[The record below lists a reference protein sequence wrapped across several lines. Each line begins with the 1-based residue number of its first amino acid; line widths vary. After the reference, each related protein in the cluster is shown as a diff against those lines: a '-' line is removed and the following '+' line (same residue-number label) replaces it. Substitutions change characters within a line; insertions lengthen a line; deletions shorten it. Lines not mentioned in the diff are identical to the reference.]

1 MKWLITIV
9 TAALITT
16 GCMLESPD
24 PCESSPIGCD
34 VVPYTAPTPKPSQPS
49 VTPTAGTESIT
60 ISYATSGASYYFVH
74 SSETLPVGVQNQ
86 IETTSSTHTF
96 TGLDPNK
103 EYHYTV
109 TAVNDSGISSP
120 STTVKSQ
127 PRTVATSPTVSP
139 TTDTSNTVTWTAVNG
154 ADDYIVYMSTATPV
168 TTADT
173 AVNAG
178 TGTSYVHSGLNAGD
192 TWYYMVTPRN
202 EVGAVDSIEVF
213 TEVLPQTPGTLTAA
227 PKPEGG
233 AVTLSWTA
241 SAGHDGYNI
250 LYAAGSQTLAYLQ
263 ANGATKP
270 ITNTTKVTQNI
281 SSLNIN
287 QLGSYVIVAYNSAGN
302 SVYSNVVEEQ
312 AVPRS
317 PQLQTP
323 NVSQPGKV
331 VLTWLDNN
339 GVNSFKVYRMTGSSG
354 NPETDGTLIATLSGS
369 VKTYTDTSFPTY
381 GGTTYRYAVV
391 PEGGGGVGNIG
402 TQQNAVPLEPAWESV
417 MYDGSDAWQHIEV
430 AGTATGEAY
439 VLGATNYANKLFK
452 YNNVSELQY
461 EVTLTDYPV
470 ALWHNRALELSIA
483 PDGNLMILAR
493 IASAALPNG
502 LTTSTSWTYLLAKID
517 SSNGSYIWAKA
528 VNPFDETQ
536 WTTSASMQSN
546 NFSNN
551 AMLGFLAEMVVD
563 STGNTYVAWG
573 TTGVSGWVKY
583 DTNGT
588 LTASYDR
595 IADTTGESLGKYAGK
610 PVVVVLPDDSF
621 FWFQLANK
629 NFTNYLM
636 GSKWASDGSVI
647 FKNRTLYNTPTYT
660 NVHTANQMDS
670 SHARHTGVAVA
681 DAVGNMFVALR
692 GHQGAI
698 WKFNSE
704 GTFISGTDEHFEDY
718 SYGKGEVVLGTNG
731 ESVYA
736 VSTDGNMNEEAKF
749 IKYSNTLASENH
761 VYQIGKGF
769 RQDIYVDP
777 TNCFVYVAGRTHE
790 TARGY
795 GLGNPSS
802 SSFVTYSAFSN
813 YFIQTNKGND
823 FLLYRV
829 NNDLK
834 LNAGSSSCPT
844 PSALPSVNTPVSIA
858 GNGSELGYYV
868 HSGKDGFGDWRMKH
882 SSASTPIEHT
892 ETHVDKI
899 FYSTNHDCILIG
911 DTLKCK
917 GAVPEGLGDSAGTTS
932 SSTYVE
938 IDSTKLGSV
947 TAVSVGSNFTCA
959 VGAEHGNLNGNT
971 YCWGEGN
978 RGRLGVGGTD
988 SFATPQE
995 VLGGVYLKTLTS
1007 GKNHTC
1013 GIGTDDVTYC
1023 WGDNAAGQTSDAIWN
1038 GTSGT
1043 RSRKQPQ
1050 PIVDLVGTASLVKS
1064 GMDALYTCAITGTG
1078 NVECW
1083 GTDFTGVHTDPYTVS
1098 GISTAVDIAVAE
1110 NHTCA
1115 ALSDGTVQCW
1125 GSNASGQLGD
1135 GTTTNSGVPVTVSG
1149 ITTASVV
1156 YTYDDYTCAGLT
1168 DGTYTCWGSKAGW

>member
-1 MKWLITIV
+1 M
-9 TAALITT
+9 
-16 GCMLESPD
+16 
-24 PCESSPIGCD
+24 
-34 VVPYTAPTPKPSQPS
+34 
-49 VTPTAGTESIT
+49 
-60 ISYATSGASYYFVH
+60 
-74 SSETLPVGVQNQ
+74 
-86 IETTSSTHTF
+86 
-96 TGLDPNK
+96 
-103 EYHYTV
+103 
-109 TAVNDSGISSP
+109 
-120 STTVKSQ
+120 
-127 PRTVATSPTVSP
+127 
-139 TTDTSNTVTWTAVNG
+139 
-154 ADDYIVYMSTATPV
+154 
-168 TTADT
+168 
-173 AVNAG
+173 
-178 TGTSYVHSGLNAGD
+178 
-192 TWYYMVTPRN
+192 
-202 EVGAVDSIEVF
+202 
-213 TEVLPQTPGTLTAA
+213 
-227 PKPEGG
+227 
-233 AVTLSWTA
+233 
-241 SAGHDGYNI
+241 
-250 LYAAGSQTLAYLQ
+250 
-263 ANGATKP
+263 
-270 ITNTTKVTQNI
+270 
-281 SSLNIN
+281 
-287 QLGSYVIVAYNSAGN
+287 
-302 SVYSNVVEEQ
+302 
-312 AVPRS
+312 
-317 PQLQTP
+317 
-323 NVSQPGKV
+323 
-331 VLTWLDNN
+331 
-339 GVNSFKVYRMTGSSG
+339 
-354 NPETDGTLIATLSGS
+354 
-369 VKTYTDTSFPTY
+369 
-381 GGTTYRYAVV
+381 
-391 PEGGGGVGNIG
+391 
-402 TQQNAVPLEPAWESV
+402 
-417 MYDGSDAWQHIEV
+417 
-430 AGTATGEAY
+430 
-439 VLGATNYANKLFK
+439 LGATNNANKLFK
-452 YNNVSELQY
+452 YNNISELQY

-595 IADTTGESLGKYAGK
+595 IADTTGETLGKYTSK
-610 PVVVVLPDDSF
+610 PAVVVLPDDSF
-621 FWFQLANK
+621 FWFQHVNK
-629 NFTNYLM
+629 NSTNYLM

-647 FKNRTLYNTPTYT
+647 FKNRTLDLSQQYV
-660 NVHTANQMDS
+660 NVHTANQNDS
-670 SHARHTGVAVA
+670 SHTRHTGVAVA
-681 DAVGNMFVALR
+681 DAVGNMYVAFR

-698 WKFNSE
+698 MKFNSE
-704 GTFISGTDEHFEDY
+704 GTFISGTDQHLEDY
-718 SYGKGEVVLGTNG
+718 SHGKGEVVLGTNG

-761 VYQIGKGF
+761 IYQTGNGF

-813 YFIQTNKGND
+813 YFIQANKGND

-868 HSGKDGFGDWRMKH
+868 HSGKDGFGDWRMKY

-978 RGRLGVGGTD
+978 RGRLGAGGTD

-1043 RSRKQPQ
+1043 RFRKQPQ

>member
-1 MKWLITIV
+1 MKWLTTIL
-9 TAALITT
+9 TASLITT

-263 ANGATKP
+263 ANGSTKA
-270 ITNTTKVTQNI
+270 ITSTTKVSQNI
-281 SSLNIN
+281 ASLNIS
-287 QLGSYVIVAYNSAGN
+287 QLGSYAIVAYNSAGN

-331 VLTWLDNN
+331 VLTWNDNN

-354 NPETDGTLIATLSGS
+354 NPETDGTLIATLGGT
-369 VKTYTDTSFPTY
+369 VMTYTDTSFPTY

-391 PEGGGGVGNIG
+391 PEGGGGVGAIG
-402 TQQNAVPLEPAWESV
+402 TRQNAIPIEPAWQSIMV
-417 MYDGSDAWQHIEV
+417 GGDDWLAVEV

-439 VLGATNYANKLFK
+439 VLGSTGYETKLFK

-461 EVTLTDYPV
+461 EVALTGRTAV
-470 ALWHNRALELSIA
+470 ALKHNRALELSIA
-483 PDGNLMILAR
+483 PDGNLMFLTR
-493 IASAALPNG
+493 LVSSELPNG
-502 LTTSTSWTYLLAKID
+502 LTTSTSWTYLLGKINAAD
-517 SSNGSYIWAKA
+517 GSYMWSKV
-528 VNPFDETQ
+528 VNPFTESQ
-536 WTTSASMQSN
+536 WTQSSAMGSN

-551 AMLGFLAEMVVD
+551 AMVGYLAEMVVD

-573 TTGVSGWVKY
+573 TTGTAGWEKY
-583 DTNGT
+583 DTNGN
-588 LTASYDR
+588 LVASYDR
-595 IADTTGESLGKYAGK
+595 IADTTGEMLGKYAGK
-610 PVVVVLPDDSF
+610 PMVVVQPDDSF
-621 FWFQLANK
+621 FYFQLAHK
-629 NFTNYLM
+629 NNTNYLM

-647 FKNRTLYNTPTYT
+647 FKNRTLLDTPTYS
-660 NVHTANQMDS
+660 NVHTSNQMDS

-698 WKFNSE
+698 IKFNSE
-704 GTFISGTDEHFEDY
+704 GTYISGTDKHYE
-718 SYGKGEVVLGTNG
+718 SYFNGRDEVKLATNG

-736 VSTDGNMNEEAKF
+736 VSADGFNTGAKF
-749 IKYSNTLASENH
+749 VKYGNTLAVENYI
-761 VYQIGKGF
+761 YQIGYGL
-769 RQDIYVDP
+769 RQDIFVDP
-777 TNCFVYVAGRTHE
+777 TNCFVYAVGRTHQSQNNY
-790 TARGY
+790 R
-795 GLGNPSS
+795 LGVPSS
-802 SSFVTYSAFSN
+802 FFVPGGAFSN
-813 YFIQTNKGND
+813 ATMMSPKGYS
-823 FLLYRV
+823 FVLYRA

-834 LNAGSSSCPT
+834 LNAASSSCPT

-858 GNGSELGYYV
+858 GNGSELGYKV
-868 HSGKDGFGDWRMKH
+868 HSGVDGFGEWSMKH
-882 SSASTPIEHT
+882 SSASTPIEHS
-892 ETHVDKI
+892 ETDVDKI

-917 GAVPEGLGDSAGTTS
+917 GSVPEGLGDSAGTTS

-978 RGRLGVGGTD
+978 RGRLGAGGTD

-1149 ITTASVV
+1149 VTTASVV

>member
-1 MKWLITIV
+1 MKWLTTIL

-34 VVPYTAPTPKPSQPS
+34 VVPYIAPTPKPSQPS

-417 MYDGSDAWQHIEV
+417 IYDGSDAWQHIEV

-439 VLGATNYANKLFK
+439 VLGATNNANKLFK
-452 YNNVSELQY
+452 YNNISELQY

-595 IADTTGESLGKYAGK
+595 IADTTGETLGKYTSK
-610 PVVVVLPDDSF
+610 PAVVVLPDDSF
-621 FWFQLANK
+621 FWFQHVNK
-629 NFTNYLM
+629 NSTNYLM

-647 FKNRTLYNTPTYT
+647 FKNRTLDLSQQYV
-660 NVHTANQMDS
+660 NVHTANQNDS
-670 SHARHTGVAVA
+670 SHTRHTGVAVA
-681 DAVGNMFVALR
+681 DAVGNMYVAFR

-698 WKFNSE
+698 MKFNSE
-704 GTFISGTDEHFEDY
+704 GTFISGTDQHLEDY
-718 SYGKGEVVLGTNG
+718 SHGKGEVVLGTNG

-868 HSGKDGFGDWRMKH
+868 HSGKDGFGDWRMKY
-882 SSASTPIEHT
+882 SSASTPIEHS
-892 ETHVDKI
+892 ETDVDKI

-978 RGRLGVGGTD
+978 RGRLGAGGTD